1 MYDDHT
7 DTMSIIAI
15 IHMMTTLLFVG
26 NFLGRDLGVVGATVG
41 RLVAPIIVG
50 ATVGGRF
57 VPIIVGTTVAPIV
70 TGGRV
75 VGVTVAPIVDVG
87 EIINGVELILV
98 VFDIYLYKIY
108 L

>member
-15 IHMMTTLLFVG
+15 IHMITTLLVIG
-26 NFLGRDLGVVGATVG
+26 NFLGGSLGVVGTTVG
-41 RLVAPIIVG
+41 
-50 ATVGGRF
+50 VGGR
-57 VPIIVGTTVAPIV
+57 VGTTGVGV
-70 TGGRV
+70 GGRV
-75 VGVTVAPIVDVG
+75 VPIVGIG